1 LESQAD
7 RKQNKGLIRRGI
19 DKLIELA
26 RQKDT
31 PHRIGL
37 GMALGIFIGIL
48 PIMGIQMAVVT
59 IFALPLRGNLK
70 AAIAGVWISNP
81 LTFIPM
87 YWSYYVFGLLFVPSR
102 RITWGEFTE
111 LIINAADWDW
121 GNITGSMRRML
132 DFGADVLIPMWIGAA
147 ILAFVFGVPTYFFTY
162 RFVITYRER
171 RARRRRRKAEKQ
183 LR

>member
-1 LESQAD
+1 LDSQTD
-7 RKQNKGLIRRGI
+7 KKKNKGLIRRGI

-31 PHRIGL
+31 PHKVAL

-81 LTFIPM
+81 ITFIPM

-102 RITWGEFTE
+102 RITWDQFTE
-111 LIINAADWDW
+111 LITQAVVWDW
-121 GNITGSMRRML
+121 GDMSGSIQHML
-132 DFGADVLIPMWIGAA
+132 DLGADILIPMWIGAT
-147 ILAFVFGVPTYFFTY
+147 ILGVVFGIPTYFFTR
-162 RFVITYRER
+162 RFVVKYRER
-171 RARRRRRKAEKQ
+171 RERRRRRKAQKK
-183 LR
+183 